1 MAQESIGVDICFAE
15 GQASCSGVNLAFG
28 GVVFFPYAVK
38 LCPIEGMNFFQNG
51 TRGVTLGWPRSR
63 LAWTFVWQ
71 GGQTSCSGVNLAFG
85 VLRGVRVFL
94 FSAKLVLPGPIKTA
108 DLRSSR
114 FQNPK
119 QQV

>member
-1 MAQESIGVDICFAE
+1 MAQESIGVDICLAG

-28 GVVFFPYAVK
+28 VV
-38 LCPIEGMNFFQNG
+38 
-51 TRGVTLGWPRSR
+51 
-63 LAWTFVWQ
+63 
-71 GGQTSCSGVNLAFG
+71 
-85 VLRGVRVFL
+85 RGVRVFL